1 MFLRGGN
8 GLNRSFTK
16 KYQVM
21 QSDIILFVKSFKYM
35 HKRGDGSY
43 CCSPIFFRQ
52 RTRMPRNCEGLFI
65 HCDATLAYAQ
75 FDFSAFKLEQI
86 TAANADK
93 EFWKLFYGTLLAI
106 SIEM

>member
-35 HKRGDGSY
+35 HKREEMVRIVVRRY
-43 CCSPIFFRQ
+43 FFDSERACPE
-52 RTRMPRNCEGLFI
+52 TVKDCL
-65 HCDATLAYAQ
+65 
-75 FDFSAFKLEQI
+75 
-86 TAANADK
+86 
-93 EFWKLFYGTLLAI
+93 
-106 SIEM
+106 SIVTPH